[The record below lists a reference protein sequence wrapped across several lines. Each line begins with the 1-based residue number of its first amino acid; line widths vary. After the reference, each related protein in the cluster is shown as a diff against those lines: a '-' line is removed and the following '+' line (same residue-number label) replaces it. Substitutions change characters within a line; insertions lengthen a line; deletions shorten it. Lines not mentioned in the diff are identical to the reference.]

1 MVRHALKA
9 LLLGMLLVGSALA
22 IPKPPPLDDKL
33 APARVEAGKRLF
45 EAQYSPALW
54 RRQME
59 QTLMAQFSSQMMN
72 AASDDIMRRTE
83 AFLPELAKR
92 VSEDFARIMIAHAPV
107 GTLVLAERLTVQEM
121 EASLQVVTSGAEPA
135 LDDVWLSMALG
146 DARFRYQ
153 SSVPSGPPKP
163 TADDAARI
171 AAETLL
177 DVSGM
182 TEDLKARDIADQ
194 SRQLLLDGVL
204 ARLSLEDIQTLT
216 AFYRDGPGRKY
227 FEARAEIRGKL
238 EQALQETEQVI
249 QQQVQETCAALGA
262 GCQPSIFTM
271 VFYPWRMQ
279 RTLGKAMPQ

>member
-107 GTLVLAERLTVQEM
+107 GTLVLAERLTVPEM
-121 EASLQVVTSGAEPA
+121 
-135 LDDVWLSMALG
+135 
-146 DARFRYQ
+146 
-153 SSVPSGPPKP
+153 
-163 TADDAARI
+163 
-171 AAETLL
+171 
-177 DVSGM
+177 
-182 TEDLKARDIADQ
+182 
-194 SRQLLLDGVL
+194 
-204 ARLSLEDIQTLT
+204 
-216 AFYRDGPGRKY
+216 
-227 FEARAEIRGKL
+227 
-238 EQALQETEQVI
+238 
-249 QQQVQETCAALGA
+249 
-262 GCQPSIFTM
+262 
-271 VFYPWRMQ
+271 
-279 RTLGKAMPQ
+279 